1 MRVVA
6 VSPNDGAVVLRMLG
20 VSKDKASEYQ
30 AATHESLSV
39 DVTRKP
45 LIVLVWGGF
54 YVMMAGA
61 FLAFLKRAREARR
74 ATLEAEARSA
84 AAPAREAVAPT
95 GPAIP
100 AHSRSVL

>member
-45 LIVLVWGGF
+45 LIAFVWGGF
-54 YVMMAGA
+54 YVMMAGGLIA
-61 FLAFLKRAREARR
+61 LLRRARDSRQ
-74 ATLEAEARSA
+74 A
-84 AAPAREAVAPT
+84 ALA
-95 GPAIP
+95 
-100 AHSRSVL
+100 